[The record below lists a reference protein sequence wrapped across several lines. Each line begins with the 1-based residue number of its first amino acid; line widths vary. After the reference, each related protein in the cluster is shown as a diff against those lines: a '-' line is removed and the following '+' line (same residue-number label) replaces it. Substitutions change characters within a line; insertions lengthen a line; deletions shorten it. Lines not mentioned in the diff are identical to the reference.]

1 MAKKFDSKVI
11 IPGQRYSEQR
21 IIGAVSF
28 LVIMYVCSFFL
39 FLMYAV
45 DIMQFYVSFEF
56 DFLCENLEMVLLY
69 EMIIFN

>member
-1 MAKKFDSKVI
+1 
-11 IPGQRYSEQR
+11 
-21 IIGAVSF
+21 
-28 LVIMYVCSFFL
+28 
-39 FLMYAV
+39 MYAV